1 MNQKK
6 SVAHLVVRTTNVIVV
21 NKFGSLK
28 INLYISIM
36 SEEKDIEEILIESH
50 SYGLRTEVMETA
62 SKIMGSNPKIRRIDA
77 YQQAFNEWCK

>member
-1 MNQKK
+1 MTESAQ
-6 SVAHLVVRTTNVIVV
+6 
-21 NKFGSLK
+21 
-28 INLYISIM
+28 
-36 SEEKDIEEILIESH
+36 IEEILIESH